1 MWVEGE
7 CSSGSSRAG
16 SVAGIHNYNYIPCH
30 SAKDRYFNQV
40 GRTSNTH
47 RKTVLAQRVGTYIC
61 RSPAATLVL
70 AVLLC
75 DSKVTYNAKIELH

>member
-7 CSSGSSRAG
+7 CSSGSSRAD
-16 SVAGIHNYNYIPCH
+16 SVAGTHIIIYTMPLSKGQVLQSSREDFKYTQ
-30 SAKDRYFNQV
+30 KDSTRIE
-40 GRTSNTH
+40 
-47 RKTVLAQRVGTYIC
+47 VGTYIC